1 MGQRRMLLWTWE
13 KGVAPRRRGRLG
25 ALLVLLA
32 LSGCVP
38 PDRPPRLPEALPPEF
53 LGSLPVTTLRAL
65 SPGPGL
71 AYYGLTSP
79 EGPWAIHLVRVDLNR
94 CELGLDLLKAPR
106 QEGLMGGRLPVSE
119 MEEVRGGPVVV
130 AVNGDF
136 FTPQG
141 ISVGTEVVEGVVSRV
156 RNRPALA
163 WRPGGLPWMG
173 VPRPEGDSILV
184 LGWRLPRSRPD
195 GATLVVG
202 GFPLLLE
209 DGDRV
214 GDLGVGA
221 LPSFSAAR
229 HPRTA
234 VGLDRE
240 RRHLWLVVVDG
251 RQPGYSDGMTL
262 PELARLFQGLGATE
276 AVNLDGGGS
285 TVMVVEGVR
294 VSRPSD
300 EEGERPV
307 VNALA
312 VVRDPALCLRR
323 DRAPRGVPL
332 PGP

>member
-1 MGQRRMLLWTWE
+1 VNRFPRHL
-13 KGVAPRRRGRLG
+13 VAALILFLG
-25 ALLVLLA
+25 PG
-32 LSGCVP
+32 GCMP
-38 PDRPPRLPEALPPEF
+38 PDEPHRLPGPLPEDL
-53 LGSLPVTTLRAL
+53 LGWLDLSSLRTL

-71 AYYGLTSP
+71 AYYGLRSP
-79 EGPWAIHLVRVDLNR
+79 DGPWAIHLLRVDMNL
-94 CELGLDLLKAPR
+94 CDLGLRILKAPGE
-106 QEGLMGGRLPVSE
+106 EGLAGGRERVSA
-119 MEEVRGGPVVV
+119 MEEVRSGAVLA

-141 ISVGTEVVEGVVSRV
+141 ISVGTEVVEGEVSRI

-163 WRPGGLPWMG
+163 WRPGALPWMG
-173 VPRPEGDSILV
+173 NPRPDGDSILV
-184 LGWRLPRSRPD
+184 LGWRLPRGAPD
-195 GATLVVG
+195 GQTEVVG

-209 DGDRV
+209 NGRRV
-214 GDLGVGA
+214 GDLGVGE

-234 VGLDRE
+234 VGVDEDRKL
-240 RRHLWLVVVDG
+240 LWLVVVDG

-262 PELARLFQGLGATE
+262 PELAELFERLGASD

-285 TVMVVEGVR
+285 TVMVLNGIR

-312 VVRDPALCLRR
+312 VVRNSAFCSVTRN
-323 DRAPRGVPL
+323 
-332 PGP
+332 